1 MAAEE
6 EQQLTASQLLSKV
19 NQAIVNIMVGG
30 QSYQIGSRK
39 LSRADLSTLRAM
51 KKELEAQVNA
61 EGSLELLDNTYVAMF
76 EGR

>member
-51 KKELEAQVNA
+51 KRNWKL
-61 EGSLELLDNTYVAMF
+61 
-76 EGR
+76 R

>member
-6 EQQLTASQLLSKV
+6 QLTASQMLSQV
-19 NQAIVNIMVGG
+19 NQAIMNIMVGG

-39 LSRADLSTLRAM
+39 LTRADLSTLRAM

-61 EGSLELLDNTYVAMF
+61 EGSSKLLDNTYVAVF

>member
-61 EGSLELLDNTYVAMF
+61 EGSSEFLDNTYVAMF

>member
-1 MAAEE
+1 MATEE

-51 KKELEAQVNA
+51 KKNWKH
-61 EGSLELLDNTYVAMF
+61 
-76 EGR
+76 R

>member
-1 MAAEE
+1 MGAEE

-51 KKELEAQVNA
+51 KKELEAHVNA
-61 EGSLELLDNTYVAMF
+61 EGSSELLDNTYVAMF

>member
-1 MAAEE
+1 MATEE

-61 EGSLELLDNTYVAMF
+61 EESSELLDNTYVAMF